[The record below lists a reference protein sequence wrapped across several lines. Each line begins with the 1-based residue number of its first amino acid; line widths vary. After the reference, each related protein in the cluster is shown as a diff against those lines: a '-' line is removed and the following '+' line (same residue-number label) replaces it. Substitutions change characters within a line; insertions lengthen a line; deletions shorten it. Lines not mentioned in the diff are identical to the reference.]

1 LNRPERPVP
10 AATTVPGPL
19 EPPPL
24 PLSAWRSWSEP
35 AIVGLFVLAL
45 LVALRSA
52 AAIAV
57 PMTAAVILGS
67 VLAHIGDRAQRI
79 GVPPVVAGMVL
90 VAATSVGL
98 FVLGNSVA
106 DAIGSI
112 VDRIPDLT
120 RRIEK
125 LAGPVIGYFDGLH
138 ALMAER
144 SVQPGGQGEG
154 SLGRLASAV
163 DMSAVTG
170 FLGGLT
176 PAFGEVLVFLATLA
190 FFVAGRAALRRK
202 AILAFGDR
210 DRRLTVIRVFN
221 AAEATLATYFGT
233 TSLIYLAVGAATA
246 AIAWSS
252 GLANP
257 VLWGVIAFLLSFIPF
272 LGAAIVAAAL
282 ASAGLLTH
290 QGIVTALWPAI
301 GFTIVHVISE
311 NAVIPSIL
319 GRRFE
324 INPFMVFVAIVFWSW
339 MWGPMGAA
347 LAVPILLVAQTMR
360 DALAGAPLNTLPE

>member
-1 LNRPERPVP
+1 M
-10 AATTVPGPL
+10 
-19 EPPPL
+19 
-24 PLSAWRSWSEP
+24 
-35 AIVGLFVLAL
+35 LAL

-52 AAIAV
+52 SAIAV
-57 PMTAAVILGS
+57 PMVAAIVLGS

-79 GVPPVVAGMVL
+79 GVPTVVAGMVL
-90 VAATSVGL
+90 VLATSVGL

-106 DAIGSI
+106 DAISSI
-112 VDRIPDLT
+112 LDRLPDLT
-120 RRIEK
+120 KRVEA
-125 LAGPVIGYFDGLH
+125 LLGPVIGYFDGLH

-144 SVQPGGQGEG
+144 STQTGGEGAG
-154 SLGRLASAV
+154 SLGRLASSV
-163 DMSAVTG
+163 DMTAVTG

-210 DRRLTVIRVFN
+210 DRRLAMIRVFN

-233 TSLIYLAVGAATA
+233 TSTIYLAVGIMTG

-257 VLWGVIAFLLSFIPF
+257 ALWGVIAFLLSFIPF
-272 LGAAIVAAAL
+272 LGPAIITVAL
-282 ASAGLLTH
+282 VSAGLLTH
-290 QGIVTALWPAI
+290 TGLLAALWPAI
-301 GFTIVHVISE
+301 GFGIVHLISE
-311 NAVIPSIL
+311 NAILPSIL

-324 INPFMVFVAIVFWSW
+324 INPFLVFVAIVFWSW

-360 DALAGAPLNTLPE
+360 DALAGAPLSSLPE